1 MYSDFLKPRFL
12 VLTGFVFLAALA
24 RFIPHPPN
32 FAPIAALALFG
43 GRYFSDKKF
52 AFLIPITAMLITD
65 SVLGFHYLMPAVY
78 LSFSLIVLVGIFL
91 RKWNKTSGIV
101 AGSVVASTLFFII
114 TNFSE
119 WAVGIIYPKT
129 ISGLVM
135 CFTAAIPFYF
145 SSLIGDLF
153 YVSVMFI
160 SFELLSKRFLVLA
173 EA

>member
-173 EA
+173 EV

>member
-160 SFELLSKRFLVLA
+160 SFELLSKRFFVLA

>member
-78 LSFSLIVLVGIFL
+78 LSFSLIVLVGIFQ